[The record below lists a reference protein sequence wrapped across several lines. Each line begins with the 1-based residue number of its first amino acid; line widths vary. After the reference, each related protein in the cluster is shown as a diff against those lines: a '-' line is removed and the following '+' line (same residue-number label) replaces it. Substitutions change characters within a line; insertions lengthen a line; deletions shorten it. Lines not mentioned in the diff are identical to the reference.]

1 MTESESE
8 AQSLVWPWSDR
19 MTGLLDGGKIE
30 LSSPTALAL
39 IAMSHSSLQS
49 SVLLE
54 GRHQGLSRACYPFS
68 LAEAI
73 PSPTVLQLLPGHLRP

>member
-19 MTGLLDGGKIE
+19 MTGLPDGGNIE

-39 IAMSHSSLQS
+39 IAMPHSSLQLS
-49 SVLLE
+49 SLLE
-54 GRHQGLSRACYPFS
+54 GRHQELTSA
-68 LAEAI
+68 
-73 PSPTVLQLLPGHLRP
+73 